1 MVIIGGSLSMDIA
14 ALSVAYSLSQVQ
26 TDASIQVLKKVM
38 DTTETSS
45 TEMLDMLVPPSD
57 TLGSNV
63 DVSV

>member
-1 MVIIGGSLSMDIA
+1 MDIA

-38 DTTETSS
+38 GTTETNS
-45 TEMLDMLVPPSD
+45 TEMLDMLVPTSA

-63 DVSV
+63 DISA

>member
-1 MVIIGGSLSMDIA
+1 MDIA

>member
-1 MVIIGGSLSMDIA
+1 MDIA

-38 DTTETSS
+38 DTTETNSA
-45 TEMLDMLVPPSD
+45 EMLDMLVPPSA

>member
-1 MVIIGGSLSMDIA
+1 MDIA

-38 DTTETSS
+38 DTTETNSS
-45 TEMLDMLVPPSD
+45 EMLDMLVPPSA